1 MIELNYRNNIKIRTT
16 MKTKILFILSFL
28 IISISA
34 CEKKEPLQAKKDE
47 LKSQKTKLQKIKT
60 SITELEKEISA
71 LDPDFA
77 KKNRKATLITTMNVE
92 KKTFEHYIEVSGAV
106 KSRKNVLISAENMGN
121 INRIL
126 VTEGSDVRRGQLI
139 MSMDIE
145 LYQRS
150 LDQLNTEYDLAETMF
165 EKQSNLWNQNIGT
178 EVQYLQA
185 KNRKESLENQIANI
199 KTQISKSQIRAPF
212 AGTIEIVMVREGE
225 MAQMGSPLVRIVNHR
240 DMYIK
245 ADLSESHIGKFKKG
259 DKVIINFPSLNQT
272 IESII
277 SSVGQIIDVQNR
289 TFSVEAL
296 LPITKFTI
304 KPNLLA
310 IVKLKDLAENDAIVI
325 PAKLIQKDNR
335 GEFVFITKQE
345 SNELIAI
352 KIQIDRGITY
362 KNNTMITS
370 GLTGDETL
378 INEGFRDVADGGKV
392 KVVENVL

>member
-1 MIELNYRNNIKIRTT
+1 
-16 MKTKILFILSFL
+16 MKTNILIILGFL

-34 CEKKEPLQAKKDE
+34 CEKKDPIQAKKEE

-60 SITELEKEISA
+60 LITELEKEISA
-71 LDPDFA
+71 MDPDFA
-77 KKNRKATLITTMNVE
+77 KKNRKATLITTTKVE

-106 KSRKNVLISAENMGN
+106 KSRKNVMISAENMGN

-126 VTEGSDVRRGQLI
+126 VNEGNEVKRGQLI

-150 LDQLNTEYDLAETMF
+150 LDQLKTEYTLAETMF
-165 EKQSNLWNQNIGT
+165 EKQSNLWEQNIGT

-212 AGTIEIVMVREGE
+212 AGTIESVLVREGE
-225 MAQMGSPLVRIVNHR
+225 MAQIGSPLVRIVNHQ

-272 IESII
+272 IESSI

-289 TFSVEAL
+289 TFSIEAL

-310 IVKLKDLAENDAIVI
+310 IVKLKDFEKEEAVVI
-325 PAKLIQKDNR
+325 PAKLIQKDNK
-335 GEFVFITKQE
+335 GEFVFITETE
-345 SNELIAI
+345 SDEVIAK

-362 KNNTMITS
+362 KNSTMVTN
-370 GLTGDETL
+370 GLTGKEML
-378 INEGFRDVADGGKV
+378 IDEGFRDVANGGKV

>member
-1 MIELNYRNNIKIRTT
+1 MKNI
-16 MKTKILFILSFL
+16 ILFTLGFIILT
-28 IISISA
+28 ISA
-34 CEKKEPLQAKKDE
+34 CEQKDPLQEKKDALKTQKTE
-47 LKSQKTKLQKIKT
+47 LKKVKA
-60 SITELEKEISA
+60 SIVKLEKEISA
-71 LDPDFA
+71 MDPEYA
-77 KKNRKATLITTMNVE
+77 KKNRRATLITTTNID
-92 KKTFEHYIEVSGAV
+92 KQIFEHYVEVSGGV
-106 KSRKNVLISAENMGN
+106 KSRKNVMISAQNMGSVN
-121 INRIL
+121 QIL
-126 VTEGSDVRRGQLI
+126 IKEGSEVKKGQLI

-150 LDQLNTEYDLAETMF
+150 LDQLKTELVLAETMF

-178 EVQYLQA
+178 EVQYLES

-212 AGTIEIVMVREGE
+212 QGTIENVLVREGE

-259 DKVIINFPSLNQT
+259 DKVIIQFPSIGQT
-272 IESII
+272 IESKI
-277 SSVGQIIDVQNR
+277 SSVGQIIDEMNR

-310 IVKLKDLAENDAIVI
+310 VVKMKDFKKDNAVVI
-325 PAKLIQKDNR
+325 STKLIQKDNK
-335 GEFVFITKQE
+335 GEFVFIVEKNNEE
-345 SNELIAI
+345 SIA
-352 KIQIDRGITY
+352 KKVQIDRGITY
-362 KNNTMITS
+362 KNRTMITGGLS
-370 GLTGDETL
+370 GNETL
-378 INEGFRDVADGGKV
+378 INEGFREVADGNKV